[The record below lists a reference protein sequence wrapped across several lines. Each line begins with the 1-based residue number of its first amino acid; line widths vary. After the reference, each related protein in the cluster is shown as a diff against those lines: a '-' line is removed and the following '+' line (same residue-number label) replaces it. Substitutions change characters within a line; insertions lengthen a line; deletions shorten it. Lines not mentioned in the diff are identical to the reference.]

1 MLAAGVIRHLP
12 PRQPERFVNNL
23 LCSEY
28 GRINMARGPHAGKV
42 SEGAMAASA
51 IANVEIT
58 DSAGFAEY
66 RKSVPASIA
75 EFEGRFLTRGGVT

>member
-1 MLAAGVIRHLP
+1 
-12 PRQPERFVNNL
+12 
-23 LCSEY
+23 
-28 GRINMARGPHAGKV
+28 MARGPHAGKV